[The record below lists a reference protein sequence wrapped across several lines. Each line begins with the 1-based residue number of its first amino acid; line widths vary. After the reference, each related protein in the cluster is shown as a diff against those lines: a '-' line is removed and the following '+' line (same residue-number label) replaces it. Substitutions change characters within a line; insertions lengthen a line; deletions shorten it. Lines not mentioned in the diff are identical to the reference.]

1 MTTVTIT
8 AGPLSLEDLLAVTR
22 GARIELGLEAR
33 ARIATSRAVVDTAVA
48 RGDPIYGLT
57 TGVGHGKDTS
67 LSADEISA
75 QQQMLVMTHAGGVGP
90 PLSTELV
97 RAALAVRLNG
107 IARGGSGASLAAA
120 EVLAAMLNARVHPVV
135 PATSSVGAGDLGAMA
150 AIAQVAVG
158 MGRAE
163 HDGVVSSGADALE
176 HTGITP
182 LELGP
187 KDGLALISASA
198 VSIGHAAVVVAR
210 AAETAADADVSLALS
225 MEAVGANPSIIHPA
239 VGRAKGLDGQTAAA
253 DHLREVLA
261 GSGVFAHEVARSVQD
276 ALSFRVA
283 PQVHGALREYV
294 ATARRAVETELNA
307 ANDNPLV
314 SVADQ
319 TLISNGNFHPM
330 VLAIAFDALR
340 VAIAHVGQISER
352 RMSHL
357 WDAFFGRLA
366 EGGVP
371 STGGG
376 PPQLVGLALR
386 YPAAAVISELTQ
398 LAAPAT
404 LDTPPLDIGVEDHAT
419 GAPLSV
425 RKTHEALDL
434 LDDILAIEVLLAG
447 DVLRALPSLPSL
459 GGGTTPVMAMAT
471 ELVTAPGRRSPDDIH
486 RALRAGFPRH

>member
-1 MTTVTIT
+1 MSTVTIT
-8 AGPLSLEDLLAVTR
+8 AAPLSLEELLAVTH
-22 GARIELGLEAR
+22 GARVELGHDAR
-33 ARIATSRAVVDTAVA
+33 ARIAAGRAVVDTAVA
-48 RGDPIYGLT
+48 RGDAIYGLT
-57 TGVGHGKDTS
+57 TGVGHGKDTR
-67 LSADEISA
+67 LSADEIRA

-107 IARGGSGASLAAA
+107 IARGGSGASVAAA

-150 AIAQVAVG
+150 AIAQVAIG

-163 HDGVVSSGADALE
+163 HDGAVCSGTDALARA
-176 HTGITP
+176 GITP

-198 VSIGHAAVVVAR
+198 VSIGHAAVVVTR
-210 AAETAADADVSLALS
+210 TAETAAAADVSLALS
-225 MEAVGANPSIIHPA
+225 MEALGANPSTIHPA

-253 DHLREVLA
+253 DHLRAVLA
-261 GSGVFAHEVARSVQD
+261 GSDLFERGVARSVQD
-276 ALSFRVA
+276 ALSFRAA
-283 PQVHGALREYV
+283 PQVHGALRDYV
-294 ATARRAVETELNA
+294 ALARRAVETELNA
-307 ANDNPLV
+307 ASDNPLV
-314 SVADQ
+314 SVDDQ
-319 TLISNGNFHPM
+319 ALISNGNFHPM

-357 WDAFFGRLA
+357 WDAFFGQLA
-366 EGGVP
+366 DGGMP
-371 STGGG
+371 SADSE

-386 YPAAAVISELTQ
+386 YPAAAVVSELRQ

-404 LDTPPLDIGVEDHAT
+404 LDVPPLDIGVEDHAT

-425 RKTHEALDL
+425 RKADEAVDL
-434 LDDILAIEVLLAG
+434 LDDILAVEVLLAG
-447 DVLRALPSLPSL
+447 DVLRTLPTLPAL
-459 GGGTTPVMAMAT
+459 GGGTAPVMETAT
-471 ELVTAPGRRSPDDIH
+471 ELVAAADGGSADGIH
-486 RALRAGFPRH
+486 RTLRTRFPQH